1 MTQMIIPMEM
11 QVRLDYERKDWPPL
25 VRELRPIIWEE
36 GPSYCCL
43 LGPDFREGILGYG
56 PTIEEAVADWELHVQ
71 ERLEHHEPG
80 DEIAAFIE
88 ETLQVPGI
96 KSGTGDRNPI
106 RYEA

>member
-11 QVRLDYERKDWPPL
+11 QVRLDYERTDWPPL

-36 GPSYCCL
+36 GTSYCCL

-56 PTIEEAVADWELHVQ
+56 PTIEEAVADWELNVQ
-71 ERLEHHEPG
+71 ERLAHHEPG

-88 ETLQVPGI
+88 ETIKVPGI
-96 KSGTGDRNPI
+96 KGGNNERH
-106 RYEA
+106 YQA